1 MQCYPFDKGR
11 VCGDATVLQKPQVK
25 PVTFCASDNRNLQ
38 AVVFFPV
45 EMDTLTGLFAQ
56 MLPEEDSMEAVFSWT
71 LKANHCLSVW

>member
-11 VCGDATVLQKPQVK
+11 VCGDVTVLQKPQVK
-25 PVTFCASDNRNLQ
+25 PIAFCASDNCNLQ

-45 EMDTLTGLFAQ
+45 EMDTLTALFAQ
-56 MLPEEDSMEAVFSWT
+56 MLPEEDSMETVFSWT